1 MRSVY
6 VCLACGIHYLPPE
19 SMEYPSLGL
28 RASTVHCGEPACKA
42 AVESGRAG
50 IPAALLGQMNAQAAE
65 EPYKPRARR
74 PAHGRRPAA
83 GPQAARSRLQ

>member
-6 VCLACGIHYLPPE
+6 VCLACGAHNLPPE
-19 SMEYPSLGL
+19 SGEYPGLGL
-28 RASTVHCGEPACKA
+28 RASPLHCTTPECRH

-50 IPAALLGQMNAQAAE
+50 VPAALLEQMVNRAAE

-74 PAHGRRPAA
+74 PAHGRRPAT
-83 GPQAARSRLQ
+83 GPQAARSRLL